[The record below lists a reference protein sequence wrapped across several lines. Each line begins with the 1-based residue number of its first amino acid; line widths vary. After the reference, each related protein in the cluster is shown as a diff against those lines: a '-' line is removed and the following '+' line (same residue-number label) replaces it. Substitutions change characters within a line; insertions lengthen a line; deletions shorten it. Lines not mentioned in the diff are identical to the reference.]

1 MARVPTAR
9 PSQLTWDEPTIAE
22 HEKERGTRRKI
33 NEPKTPYRP
42 PSDFNSG
49 SSVGSTHS
57 DDMRPDAATEGRL
70 AARLSA
76 DPHVMWESGD
86 DMGACPR
93 VPLPRARARTL
104 TLTPPHPLQ
113 ATGTLLT

>member
-1 MARVPTAR
+1 MEARNI
-9 PSQLTWDEPTIAE
+9 TWDEPTIAE

-49 SSVGSTHS
+49 SSVGSAHS

-70 AARLSA
+70 AAGLST
-76 DPHVMWESGD
+76 PHVMWESGD
-86 DMGACPR
+86 EGVEMGALPPPPHAR
-93 VPLPRARARTL
+93 ALSHPTPLPRRRL
-104 TLTPPHPLQ
+104 
-113 ATGTLLT
+113 GCG